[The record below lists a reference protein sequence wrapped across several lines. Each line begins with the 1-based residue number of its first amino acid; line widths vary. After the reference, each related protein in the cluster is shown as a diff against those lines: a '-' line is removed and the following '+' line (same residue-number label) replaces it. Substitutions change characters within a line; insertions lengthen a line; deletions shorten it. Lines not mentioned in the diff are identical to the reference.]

1 MGARIEAKCFRMKA
15 GILSGPVALVVSS
28 VSSNFCIPL
37 VVMLRGGWVGM
48 GCLVCLVSDHFL
60 V

>member
-1 MGARIEAKCFRMKA
+1 MKA